1 MESRVE
7 GSVPSRGGGDAT
19 PINDLENA
27 DGLPRAQEIP
37 QKEVDEDDEA
47 DFAAAMA
54 ESRGEKAA
62 NGTKEP
68 EKAVNAGMKLAP
80 LSSKTENPAVLA
92 THLPVSI
99 PPWSGKPNLAPVPEE
114 ENQKAAPTAALGVA
128 QAALP
133 ELLGLSKEE
142 VRTFRTHHLKEG
154 PQWWRLERSI
164 YWSQEAVAL
173 LRVSAGIPAAA
184 GAFAPPPPA
193 LAPADRIMVVIRPTK
208 NRFRIWARFEGDS
221 GEFMADWSAVAVK
234 DCDVFRPGQRIVCTK
249 REGEPWTFKA
259 KAPPQQ
265 I

>member
-37 QKEVDEDDEA
+37 QKEIEEDDEA

-92 THLPVSI
+92 THVPVSI
-99 PPWSGKPNLAPVPEE
+99 PPWSEKPDVAPIPGPES
-114 ENQKAAPTAALGVA
+114 QKAPPPGVA
-128 QAALP
+128 QADLP
-133 ELLGLSKEE
+133 ELLGLSKDE
-142 VRTFRTHHLKEG
+142 VRDFRVAHLQQG

-164 YWSQEAVAL
+164 YWSHEAVGL
-173 LRVSAGIPAAA
+173 LRASAGIPPSAS
-184 GAFAPPPPA
+184 AFAPPPPA
-193 LAPADRIMVVIRPTK
+193 LAPAERIMVVIRPTK

-221 GEFMADWSAVAVK
+221 GEFKADWSAVAVK